1 MNGSGKDIVEPF
13 PLSLTKGCSAREPGR
28 ELLRRQAFLHPTRTM
43 TAEGNPARV
52 QVIHSDRPHSEQ
64 LNLWLQQLVA
74 RNGSDLLLV
83 PQAPASIRVEGL
95 LIAIAGAPLTGDSI
109 EAAVLPA
116 LAPHA
121 REDYKHR
128 GIADSSYRIEGL
140 GRFRINLHR
149 ERGRAAATVRALPS
163 KVPALGDLHLPP
175 GVAALA
181 KIQRGLV
188 IIGGATGSGK
198 TTTLA
203 GLVGEINQLEARHIV
218 TIEDPIEYEHAHLRS
233 LVEQVEIGIDAPDFP
248 TALRAALRQA
258 PDVIVVGE
266 MRDPETARIALS
278 AAETGH
284 LVFTTLHT
292 TDAASTVSRIAD
304 SFPQE
309 RQHSVRAEMA
319 MALAAMLTQS
329 LIPRKNGGRIPA
341 AELLMVG
348 YGARQHIR
356 KNALQHLHQ
365 EITITR
371 KQGSFTLEESLA
383 QLVVQNELSREDA
396 LTRALH
402 PEDLDTLLKGKGL

>member
-1 MNGSGKDIVEPF
+1 
-13 PLSLTKGCSAREPGR
+13 
-28 ELLRRQAFLHPTRTM
+28 M
-43 TAEGNPARV
+43 TAEGNSARV
-52 QVIHSDRPHSEQ
+52 QVIHQESRPHESAE
-64 LNLWLQQLVA
+64 LRRWLGELVS

-83 PQAPASIRVEGL
+83 PNAPASIRLEGVL
-95 LIAIAGAPLTGDSI
+95 SAIEDKVLSGEEI
-109 EAAVLPA
+109 EAAVFPA
-116 LAPHA
+116 LAAHA
-121 REDYKHR
+121 REEYQQY
-128 GIADSSYRIEGL
+128 GIADSSYRLEGM

-163 KVPALGDLHLPP
+163 KVPALSELRLPA
-175 GVAALA
+175 GIGAIAGL
-181 KIQRGLV
+181 QRGLV

-203 GLVGEINQLEARHIV
+203 ALVNEINQRDARHIV
-218 TIEDPIEYEHAHLRS
+218 TIEDPIEYEHAHNKS
-233 LVEQVEIGIDAPDFP
+233 VIEQVEIGIDAPDFP
-248 TALRAALRQA
+248 TALRAAMRQA

-266 MRDPETARIALS
+266 MRDSETARIALS

-309 RQHSVRAEMA
+309 RQHTVRAEMA
-319 MALAAMLTQS
+319 MALAAMLTQT
-329 LIPRKNGGRIPA
+329 LIPKRNGGRVPA
-341 AELLMVG
+341 AELLIVG

-383 QLVVQNELSREDA
+383 QLVFQQDLLREEA
-396 LTRALH
+396 MTRALH
-402 PEDLDTLLKGKGL
+402 PEDLDTILKAKGF

>member
-1 MNGSGKDIVEPF
+1 
-13 PLSLTKGCSAREPGR
+13 
-28 ELLRRQAFLHPTRTM
+28 M
-43 TAEGNPARV
+43 TAEGNPGRA
-52 QVIHSDRPHSEQ
+52 QVIHAETRTHDSVQ
-64 LNLWLQQLVA
+64 LKQWLEELVS
-74 RNGSDLLLV
+74 RKGSDLLLV
-83 PQAPASIRVEGL
+83 PEAPPAIRIEGVL
-95 LIAIAGAPLTGDSI
+95 FPIGERPLGGDEI
-109 EAAVLPA
+109 EGEVLPA

-121 REDYKHR
+121 REEYR
-128 GIADSSYRIEGL
+128 QNGIADSSYRVESL

-149 ERGRAAATVRALPS
+149 QRGRAAATVRALPS
-163 KVPALGDLHLPP
+163 KIPALQELRLPA
-175 GVAALA
+175 GVGALAALR
-181 KIQRGLV
+181 RGLV

-198 TTTLA
+198 STTLA
-203 GLVGEINQLEARHIV
+203 ALVNAINQREARHIV
-218 TIEDPIEYEHAHLRS
+218 TIEDPIEYEHTHNRS
-233 LVEQVEIGIDAPDFP
+233 LIEQVEIGIDAPDFP
-248 TALRAALRQA
+248 TALRAAMRQA

-319 MALAAMLTQS
+319 MALAAMLTQT
-329 LIPRKNGGRIPA
+329 LIPGRKGGRVPA
-341 AELLMVG
+341 AELLIVG

-371 KQGSFTLEESLA
+371 KQGSFTMEESLA
-383 QLVVQNELSREDA
+383 QLVFQQELSREDA
-396 LTRALH
+396 MTRALH
-402 PEDLDTLLKGKGL
+402 PDDLDTMLKAKGF

>member
-1 MNGSGKDIVEPF
+1 
-13 PLSLTKGCSAREPGR
+13 
-28 ELLRRQAFLHPTRTM
+28 M
-43 TAEGNPARV
+43 TAEANPARV
-52 QVIHSDRPHSEQ
+52 QTTDPATGTNNSSQRSASQ
-64 LNLWLQQLVA
+64 LNSWLRQLVSG
-74 RNGSDLLLV
+74 NGSDLLLV
-83 PQAPASIRVEGL
+83 PLAPASMRVEGSL
-95 LIAIAGAPLTGDSI
+95 VVIGDRPLTGDDI
-109 EAAVLPA
+109 ESAVLPG

-121 REDYKHR
+121 REEYKQNH
-128 GIADSSYRIEGL
+128 IADSSYRVEGL
-140 GRFRINLHR
+140 GRFRINLHH
-149 ERGRAAATVRALPS
+149 ERGRAAATVRALPT
-163 KVPALGDLHLPP
+163 KIPTLAELRLPP
-175 GVAALA
+175 GIAALA
-181 KIQRGLV
+181 KLQRGLV

-203 GLVGEINQLEARHIV
+203 ALVNEINQREARHIV
-218 TIEDPIEYEHAHLRS
+218 TIEDPIEYEHTHNLS
-233 LVEQVEIGIDAPDFP
+233 VIEQVEIGIDAPDFP

-319 MALAAMLTQS
+319 MAMAAMLTQT
-329 LIPRKNGGRIPA
+329 LIPRRNGGRVPA

-356 KNALQHLHQ
+356 KNALQHLGQ

-383 QLVVQNELSREDA
+383 QLVFQNDLLREDA
-396 LTRALH
+396 MVRALH
-402 PEDLDTLLKGKGL
+402 PEDLDVMLKAKGF

>member
-1 MNGSGKDIVEPF
+1 
-13 PLSLTKGCSAREPGR
+13 
-28 ELLRRQAFLHPTRTM
+28 M

-52 QVIHSDRPHSEQ
+52 QVIHSEARTDQSVELKGWLEQ
-64 LNLWLQQLVA
+64 LVL
-74 RNGSDLLLV
+74 RKGSDLLLV
-83 PQAPASIRVEGL
+83 PEAPAAIRLEGAL
-95 LIAIAGAPLTGDSI
+95 SAIGDSPLSGEEI
-109 EAAVLPA
+109 ESAVLPI
-116 LAPHA
+116 LAAHA
-121 REDYKHR
+121 REEYQQY
-128 GIADSSYRIEGL
+128 GIADSSYRVEGL

-163 KVPALGDLHLPP
+163 QVPALADLRLPP

-181 KIQRGLV
+181 RLQRGLV

-203 GLVGEINQLEARHIV
+203 ALVNTINQQDARHIV
-218 TIEDPIEYEHAHLRS
+218 TIEDPIEYEHTHSRS
-233 LVEQVEIGIDAPDFP
+233 LIEQVEIGIDAPDFP
-248 TALRAALRQA
+248 TALRAAMRQA

-319 MALAAMLTQS
+319 MALAAMLTQT
-329 LIPRKNGGRIPA
+329 LIPRRNGGRVPA
-341 AELLMVG
+341 AELLIVG
-348 YGARQHIR
+348 YGGRQHIR

-371 KQGSFTLEESLA
+371 KQGSFTMEESLA
-383 QLVVQNELSREDA
+383 QLVFQNELSREDA
-396 LTRALH
+396 MTRALH
-402 PEDLDTLLKGKGL
+402 PEDLDTMLKAKGF

>member
-1 MNGSGKDIVEPF
+1 
-13 PLSLTKGCSAREPGR
+13 
-28 ELLRRQAFLHPTRTM
+28 M
-43 TAEGNPARV
+43 TAETNPTHI
-52 QVIHSDRPHSEQ
+52 QVIHSETRHPESAE
-64 LNLWLQQLVA
+64 LRRWLGELVL
-74 RNGSDLLLV
+74 RKGSDLLLV
-83 PQAPASIRVEGL
+83 PNAPASIRSEGVL
-95 LIAIAGAPLTGDSI
+95 SAIEDKTLSGEEI
-109 EAAVLPA
+109 EAAVFPA
-116 LAPHA
+116 MAAHA
-121 REDYKHR
+121 REEYR
-128 GIADSSYRIEGL
+128 QYGIADSSYRLEGM

-163 KVPALGDLHLPP
+163 KVPALSELRLPA
-175 GVAALA
+175 GVGAIAGL
-181 KIQRGLV
+181 QRGLV

-203 GLVGEINQLEARHIV
+203 ALVNEINQRNARHIV
-218 TIEDPIEYEHAHLRS
+218 TIEDPIEYEHTHNKS
-233 LVEQVEIGIDAPDFP
+233 VIEQVEIGIDAPDFP
-248 TALRAALRQA
+248 TALRAAMRQA

-266 MRDPETARIALS
+266 MRDSETARIALS

-309 RQHSVRAEMA
+309 RQHTVRAEMA
-319 MALAAMLTQS
+319 MALAAMLTQT
-329 LIPRKNGGRIPA
+329 LIPKRNGGRVPA
-341 AELLMVG
+341 AELLIVG

-383 QLVVQNELSREDA
+383 QLVFQQELLREEA
-396 LTRALH
+396 MTRALH
-402 PEDLDTLLKGKGL
+402 PEDLDTMLKAKGF

>member
-1 MNGSGKDIVEPF
+1 
-13 PLSLTKGCSAREPGR
+13 
-28 ELLRRQAFLHPTRTM
+28 M
-43 TAEGNPARV
+43 TAEENPTRI
-52 QVIHSDRPHSEQ
+52 QIINSETRHDGPVP
-64 LNLWLQQLVA
+64 LQQWLDVLVSQK
-74 RNGSDLLLV
+74 GSDLLLV
-83 PQAPASIRVEGL
+83 AEAAPAIRIEGAL
-95 LIAIAGAPLTGDSI
+95 SAIGERPLSGEEI
-109 EAAVLPA
+109 EASVLPC
-116 LAPHA
+116 LASHA
-121 REDYKHR
+121 REEYQQY
-128 GIADSSYRIEGL
+128 GIADSSYRVEGL

-163 KVPALGDLHLPP
+163 NVPAIDELHLPP

-181 KIQRGLV
+181 NLQRGLV

-203 GLVGEINQLEARHIV
+203 ALVNAINLRDARHIV
-218 TIEDPIEYEHAHLRS
+218 TIEDPIEYEHRHNAS
-233 LVEQVEIGIDAPDFP
+233 LIEQVEIGIDAPDFP
-248 TALRAALRQA
+248 TALRAAMRQA

-309 RQHSVRAEMA
+309 RQHTVRAEMA
-319 MALAAMLTQS
+319 MALAAMLTQT
-329 LIPRKNGGRIPA
+329 LIPRRNGGRVPA

-383 QLVVQNELSREDA
+383 QLVFQQQLAREDA
-396 LTRALH
+396 MTRALH
-402 PEDLDTLLKGKGL
+402 PEDLDVLLKAKGF

>member
-1 MNGSGKDIVEPF
+1 
-13 PLSLTKGCSAREPGR
+13 
-28 ELLRRQAFLHPTRTM
+28 M

-52 QVIHSDRPHSEQ
+52 QVIHPDTRDHDAVPFRQ
-64 LNLWLQQLVA
+64 WLAQLVE
-74 RNGSDLLLV
+74 RGGSDLLLV
-83 PQAPASIRVEGL
+83 PEAPPAIRVEGVL
-95 LIAIAGAPLTGDSI
+95 SAIAEEPLTGENI
-109 EAAVLPA
+109 EHTVLPA
-116 LAPHA
+116 LAAHA
-121 REDYKHR
+121 RDAYFAG
-128 GIADSSYRIEGL
+128 GIADSSYRIERL

-163 KVPALGDLHLPP
+163 KVPLLEELHLPS
-175 GVAALA
+175 GVGALA
-181 KIQRGLV
+181 ELKRGLV

-203 GLVGEINQLEARHIV
+203 ALVNAINHSEARHVV
-218 TIEDPIEYEHAHLRS
+218 TIEDPIEYEHSHNMS
-233 LVEQVEIGIDAPDFP
+233 LIEQVEIGIDAPDFP
-248 TALRAALRQA
+248 TALRAAMRQA

-292 TDAASTVSRIAD
+292 TDAASTVSRVAD
-304 SFPQE
+304 SFPLE
-309 RQHSVRAEMA
+309 RQHTVRAEMA
-319 MALAAMLTQS
+319 MALAAMLTQT
-329 LIPRKNGGRIPA
+329 LIPRRNGGRVPA

-371 KQGSFTLEESLA
+371 KQGSFTMEESLA
-383 QLVVQNELSREDA
+383 QLVFQQELTREDA
-396 LTRALH
+396 MTRAHH
-402 PEDLDTLLKGKGL
+402 PDDLDTLLKAKGF

>member
-1 MNGSGKDIVEPF
+1 
-13 PLSLTKGCSAREPGR
+13 
-28 ELLRRQAFLHPTRTM
+28 M
-43 TAEGNPARV
+43 TTESNPARV
-52 QVIHSDRPHSEQ
+52 QVIHPENRADDPAQ
-64 LNLWLQQLVA
+64 LREWLEQLVA
-74 RNGSDLLLV
+74 RSGSDLLLV
-83 PQAPASIRVEGL
+83 PDAAASIRVEGVL
-95 LIAIAGAPLTGDSI
+95 TTIGSGPLTGEEI
-109 EAAVLPA
+109 EVAVLPV
-116 LAPHA
+116 LASHA
-121 REDYKHR
+121 REEYQLNQ
-128 GIADSSYRIEGL
+128 IADSSYRVEGL

-163 KVPALGDLHLPP
+163 KVPSLADLHLPA
-175 GVAALA
+175 GVGALA
-181 KIQRGLV
+181 RLQRGLV
-188 IIGGATGSGK
+188 IVGGATGSGK

-203 GLVGEINQLEARHIV
+203 ALVNEINQRDARHVV
-218 TIEDPIEYEHAHLRS
+218 TIEDPIEYEHSHNRC
-233 LVEQVEIGIDAPDFP
+233 VIEQVEIGIDAPDFP
-248 TALRAALRQA
+248 TALRAAMRQA

-319 MALAAMLTQS
+319 MALAAMLTQT
-329 LIPRKNGGRIPA
+329 LIPRKSGGRVPA

-383 QLVVQNELSREDA
+383 QLVFQQELGREEA
-396 LTRALH
+396 MTRALH
-402 PEDLDTLLKGKGL
+402 PDDLDTLLKARGF

>member
-1 MNGSGKDIVEPF
+1 
-13 PLSLTKGCSAREPGR
+13 
-28 ELLRRQAFLHPTRTM
+28 
-43 TAEGNPARV
+43 
-52 QVIHSDRPHSEQ
+52 
-64 LNLWLQQLVA
+64 
-74 RNGSDLLLV
+74 
-83 PQAPASIRVEGL
+83 
-95 LIAIAGAPLTGDSI
+95 
-109 EAAVLPA
+109 
-116 LAPHA
+116 
-121 REDYKHR
+121 
-128 GIADSSYRIEGL
+128 
-140 GRFRINLHR
+140 
-149 ERGRAAATVRALPS
+149 
-163 KVPALGDLHLPP
+163 VPALDELRLPA

-181 KIQRGLV
+181 KLQRGLV

-203 GLVGEINQLEARHIV
+203 ALVNEINQKDARHVV
-218 TIEDPIEYEHAHLRS
+218 TIEDPIEYEHTHHQS
-233 LVEQVEIGIDAPDFP
+233 VIEQVEIGIDAPDFP
-248 TALRAALRQA
+248 TALRAAMRQA

-319 MALAAMLTQS
+319 MALAAMLTQT
-329 LIPRKNGGRIPA
+329 LIPRKNGGRVPA
-341 AELLMVG
+341 AELLVVG

-356 KNALQHLHQ
+356 KNALQHLQQ

-383 QLVVQNELSREDA
+383 QLVFQNDLAREDA
-396 LTRALH
+396 MVRALH
-402 PEDLDTLLKGKGL
+402 PQDLDVMLKAKGF

>member
-1 MNGSGKDIVEPF
+1 
-13 PLSLTKGCSAREPGR
+13 
-28 ELLRRQAFLHPTRTM
+28 M
-43 TAEGNPARV
+43 TAEANPARV
-52 QVIHSDRPHSEQ
+52 QTTDPATGTNNSSQRSASQ
-64 LNLWLQQLVA
+64 LNSWLRQLVSG
-74 RNGSDLLLV
+74 NGSDLLLV
-83 PQAPASIRVEGL
+83 PLAPASMRVEGSL
-95 LIAIAGAPLTGDSI
+95 VVIGDRPLTGDDI
-109 EAAVLPA
+109 ESAVLPA

-121 REDYKHR
+121 REEYEQNH
-128 GIADSSYRIEGL
+128 IADSSYRVEGL
-140 GRFRINLHR
+140 GRFRINLHH
-149 ERGRAAATVRALPS
+149 ERGRAAATVRALPT
-163 KVPALGDLHLPP
+163 KIPTLAELRLPP
-175 GVAALA
+175 GIAALA
-181 KIQRGLV
+181 KLQRGLV

-203 GLVGEINQLEARHIV
+203 ALVNEINQREARHIV
-218 TIEDPIEYEHAHLRS
+218 TIEDPIEYEHTHNLS
-233 LVEQVEIGIDAPDFP
+233 VIEQVEIGIDAPDFP

-319 MALAAMLTQS
+319 MAMAAMLTQT
-329 LIPRKNGGRIPA
+329 LIPRRNGGRVPA

-356 KNALQHLHQ
+356 KNALQHLGQ

-383 QLVVQNELSREDA
+383 QLVFQNDLLREDA
-396 LTRALH
+396 MVRA
-402 PEDLDTLLKGKGL
+402 